1 MQPWPERL
9 RHGGRDDLEALATVR
24 VHRGGIRRCGDHR
37 ADWLLTAREGKRATR
52 AKGDSKWAGEAPD
65 ALETFC
71 KSLAAD
77 ALDPTFED
85 YGDFGHEV
93 HRDHWAGIL
102 PEKYARY
109 TWTFW
114 GNFLEVAG
122 AFSIFSNHAPTI
134 ERIQALIGAN
144 QQRADYQAARV
155 EIAERKRKAKE
166 EETRRN
172 IQAAAARGWV

>member
-1 MQPWPERL
+1 MREYILARRVEGYIIPNYEL
-9 RHGGRDDLEALATVR
+9 LIDHGDGETLIEYN
-24 VHRGGIRRCGDHR
+24 G
-37 ADWLLTAREGKRATR
+37 
-52 AKGDSKWAGEAPD
+52 SKWAGEAPD